1 MGAHTGTSPLTQ
13 RELIAAYFM
22 KHRVQVL
29 ELAAFLDRL
38 DRARELD
45 ADDDFRLRSIREALA
60 VLVDGDGS
68 RVQRVQMIFSDP
80 RSELLEELD
89 QKSAKGAY
97 DPEAEPWSTSISTP
111 TWCRARPTTTGP
123 WP

>member
-1 MGAHTGTSPLTQ
+1 MGVHSGTSPLTQ
-13 RELIAAYFM
+13 RELIGEYFM
-22 KHRVQVL
+22 EHRVQVL

-38 DRARELD
+38 DRAREID
-45 ADDDFRLRSIREALA
+45 AADDFRLRSIREALG
-60 VLVDGDGS
+60 VLVDGDGA

-97 DPEAEPWSTSISTP
+97 DPEA
-111 TWCRARPTTTGP
+111 
-123 WP
+123 

>member
-1 MGAHTGTSPLTQ
+1 MDTAHAARTGLSPLTQ
-13 RELIAAYFM
+13 RELIAEYFM
-22 KHRVQVL
+22 EHRVQVL

-45 ADDDFRLRSIREALA
+45 AHDDFRLRAIREALA
-60 VLVDGDGS
+60 ALAAGDGD

-80 RSELLEELD
+80 RSELLDELD

-97 DPEAEPWSTSISTP
+97 DPDA
-111 TWCRARPTTTGP
+111 
-123 WP
+123 

>member
-1 MGAHTGTSPLTQ
+1 MGAHTGTGPLTQ
-13 RELIAAYFM
+13 RELIDEYFM
-22 KHRVQVL
+22 EERVKVID
-29 ELAAFLDRL
+29 LAAFLDRL

-45 ADDDFRLRSIREALA
+45 AEDDFRLRSIRDALN
-60 VLVDGDGS
+60 VLAGDDGN

-97 DPEAEPWSTSISTP
+97 DPEA
-111 TWCRARPTTTGP
+111 
-123 WP
+123 

>member
-1 MGAHTGTSPLTQ
+1 MGAHHGTCPLTQ
-13 RELIAAYFM
+13 RELIELHFM
-22 KHRVQVL
+22 EHRVQVL

-45 ADDDFRLRSIREALA
+45 AADDFRLRSIREALA
-60 VLVDGDGS
+60 VLSGGDGS
-68 RVQRVQMIFSDP
+68 RVERVQMIFSDP

-97 DPEAEPWSTSISTP
+97 DPEA
-111 TWCRARPTTTGP
+111 
-123 WP
+123 

>member
-1 MGAHTGTSPLTQ
+1 MGAHAGTSPLTQ
-13 RELIAAYFM
+13 RELIAEYFM
-22 KHRVQVL
+22 EHRVQVL

-38 DRARELD
+38 DRAREID
-45 ADDDFRLRSIREALA
+45 AADDFRLRSIREALG
-60 VLVDGDGS
+60 VLVDGDGQ

-97 DPEAEPWSTSISTP
+97 DPEA
-111 TWCRARPTTTGP
+111 
-123 WP
+123 

>member
-1 MGAHTGTSPLTQ
+1 MGSTHTAYAGTSPLTQ
-13 RELIAAYFM
+13 RELIAEYFM
-22 KHRVQVL
+22 EHRVQVL

-45 ADDDFRLRSIREALA
+45 ADQHFRLRSVRDALA
-60 VLVDGDGS
+60 VLTDGDGN
-68 RVQRVQMIFSDP
+68 RVERVQMIFSDP

-97 DPEAEPWSTSISTP
+97 DPEV
-111 TWCRARPTTTGP
+111 
-123 WP
+123 

>member
-1 MGAHTGTSPLTQ
+1 MAAHTGTSPLTQ
-13 RELIAAYFM
+13 QELIAEYFM
-22 KHRVQVL
+22 EHRVQVL

-38 DRARELD
+38 DRAREID
-45 ADDDFRLRSIREALA
+45 ADDDFRLRSIREAL
-60 VLVDGDGS
+60 VDGSGQ

-97 DPEAEPWSTSISTP
+97 DPEA
-111 TWCRARPTTTGP
+111 
-123 WP
+123 

>member
-1 MGAHTGTSPLTQ
+1 MGAHAGTSPLTQ
-13 RELIAAYFM
+13 RELIAEYFM
-22 KHRVQVL
+22 EHRVQVL

-45 ADDDFRLRSIREALA
+45 GEDDFRMRSVQEALKT
-60 VLVDGDGS
+60 LVDGQAN

-80 RSELLEELD
+80 RSELLDELD

-97 DPEAEPWSTSISTP
+97 DPEA
-111 TWCRARPTTTGP
+111 
-123 WP
+123 